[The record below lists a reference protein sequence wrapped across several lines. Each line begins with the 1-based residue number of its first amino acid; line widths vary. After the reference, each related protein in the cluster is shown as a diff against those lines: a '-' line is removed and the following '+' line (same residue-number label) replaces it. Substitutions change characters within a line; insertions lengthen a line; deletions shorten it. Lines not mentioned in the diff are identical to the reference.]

1 LALYFVL
8 FFYLILLRFFQMRFE
23 SLTQL
28 NLKLSCHLKYKLL
41 FLNMV
46 SFKIITLGLKMRRA
60 GPVEE

>member
-1 LALYFVL
+1 
-8 FFYLILLRFFQMRFE
+8 MRFE